1 MLHSDFSLKVN
12 HLNTSISKNIKSW
25 TPGLKDVGELVS
37 KIEKLLIDD
46 MPKQAQQLA
55 SCIENSEASVF
66 KKVAQR
72 WPEVSSRVQRKLVR
86 YLVKGWMTR
95 DAKSCVDWLVSELS
109 QIVELCSSNK
119 TIAYEQQLMNG
130 LANAASLNLVTSE
143 HESKLIIGIR
153 EFLEHDANAV
163 CIKANDLTRL
173 EPWLDTLSRFKSADA
188 LDLLEKVLPSDTK
201 SHSSKT
207 ELWLSRIRANVTEP
221 QGSKSQALSFETW
234 LSVIESWLNS
244 SIKHRLMFKVIPG
257 FESFFK
263 DEYKSFFDGAI
274 LTSRGVL
281 VGKPLS
287 KKIKEVMTDRFY
299 LEVGLLIESPK
310 TKSTQPK
317 FDWLIELSSTVEQLT
332 AAKAPLRIRMGD
344 FVEIKS
350 EKEKVQ
356 KSLLELYPHVVVT
369 GRGAHWQIDFESALN
384 AWSLFPKTKI
394 CSPKETL
401 SVEAE
406 AYSGKSQES
415 LAWFLSKLAK
425 RHVKL
430 PTNRRLEILD
440 PFCGT
445 GTELLCANDTLVG
458 KSRISLTGLDLSDQA
473 IDIVKTRIQTASSSG
488 GPKVSAD
495 EPKMVS
501 TFVCTDAIDFLK
513 KSHRKFDLIITN
525 PPFGIRS
532 SRGVA
537 RDLMKSFFENVSEGL
552 ADEGVLVIV
561 AHAASSFVSWGSSSG
576 LKLLASYP
584 LLLGKMKVEAQVW
597 TKLSQRSKK

>member
-1 MLHSDFSLKVN
+1 MLHSDFSIKVN

-25 TPGLKDVGELVS
+25 TPGLKDVDELVS
-37 KIEKLLIDD
+37 KIEKLLVDD

-86 YLVKGWMTR
+86 YLVKGWMSR
-95 DAKSCVDWLVSELS
+95 DAKNCVDWLASELS

-119 TIAYEQQLMNG
+119 TTSYEQQLMNG
-130 LANAASLNLVTSE
+130 IANAASLNLVTSE

-153 EFLEHDANAV
+153 EFLENDANAV
-163 CIKANDLTRL
+163 RIKANDLTRL

-188 LDLLEKVLPSDTK
+188 LELLDNVLPSDTK
-201 SHSSKT
+201 SLSSKT
-207 ELWLSRIRANVTEP
+207 EVWLSRIRANLTET
-221 QGSKSQALSFETW
+221 QGSKSQALSFENW
-234 LSVIESWLNS
+234 LSVIEGWLNS
-244 SIKHRLMFKVIPG
+244 STKHRLMFKVIPG
-257 FESFFK
+257 FESFYK
-263 DEYKSFFDGAI
+263 DEYQGFFDGAI

-287 KKIKEVMTDRFY
+287 KKIKEVMADRFY

-310 TKSTQPK
+310 QKNIQPK
-317 FDWLIELSSTVEQLT
+317 FDWLVELSSTVEQVT
-332 AAKAPLRIRMGD
+332 TAKAPLRIRMGD

-350 EKEKVQ
+350 EKEKVHT
-356 KSLLELYPHVVVT
+356 SLLELYPYVVVT

-384 AWSLFPKTKI
+384 AWSLFPKAKI
-394 CSPKETL
+394 GSPQETL
-401 SVEAE
+401 SFEANS
-406 AYSGKSQES
+406 YSGKSQES
-415 LAWFLSKLAK
+415 LAWFLSRLAK

-430 PTNRRLEILD
+430 PTNRRIEILD

-445 GTELLCANDTLVG
+445 GTELVCANDTFVG

-473 IDIVKTRIQTASSSG
+473 IAIVKNRLPTASSG
-488 GPKVSAD
+488 GPKVSSD

-501 TFVCTDAIDFLK
+501 TFACTDAIDFLK
-513 KSHRKFDLIITN
+513 KSHRKFDLVITN
-525 PPFGIRS
+525 PPFGIRT

-537 RDLMKSFFENVSEGL
+537 RDLMKSFFENVSVGL
-552 ADEGVLVIV
+552 ADEGILVIV

-576 LKLLASYP
+576 LKLLGSYP